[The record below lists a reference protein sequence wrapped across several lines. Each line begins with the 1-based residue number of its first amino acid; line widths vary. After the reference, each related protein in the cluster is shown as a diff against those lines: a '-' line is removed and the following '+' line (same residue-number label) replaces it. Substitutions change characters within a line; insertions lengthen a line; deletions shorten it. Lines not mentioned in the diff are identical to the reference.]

1 MATQVGQIAVAT
13 KFEKAITGA
22 EQIAVVTPT
31 TVRKRP
37 CESAIRTQESDYTYI
52 QYMVMS
58 NRRIRGNIYWNFMK
72 LNAQFKHILDH
83 LHCTFKAKYNNC
95 MVLIPKFNN

>member
-1 MATQVGQIAVAT
+1 MRIQTFRRVSEIAMATQVGQIAVAT
-13 KFEKAITGA
+13 RFEKAITGA

-37 CESAIRTQESDYTYI
+37 CESVIRTQESDYTYI

-58 NRRIRGNIYWNFMK
+58 NRRIEE
-72 LNAQFKHILDH
+72 
-83 LHCTFKAKYNNC
+83 TFTG
-95 MVLIPKFNN
+95 IS